1 MGKTIVEK
9 ILSKHCNK
17 NVKAGDF
24 IVANIDLAIT
34 HDTTGPIAI
43 ETFKQFGVKKVWD
56 PDKVV
61 IFLDHATPSPNER
74 ISSIHSL
81 MRDFASENGV
91 KLYDAGEGICHQLAV
106 EKGHIMPGFFAV
118 GTDSHTCTYGA
129 INALSFGIG
138 STEMSGVFL
147 TGKLWLRVPE
157 VLKII
162 YTGSLEKGVFSKDLM
177 LYTVG
182 RVGSD
187 GADYLAMEF
196 CGEVI
201 KAMEVSDR
209 LTMCNMS
216 IECGAKAGI
225 MELDE
230 KAADWIK
237 ARSSQPL
244 DIEAFSD
251 DHDAEFAS
259 IHEWDVSNIVPQVA
273 CPHSVDNVL
282 PIDEIQGKEIQ
293 QVFVGTCTNGRYDD
307 LEIVARILKGK
318 RIYDST
324 RLFVCPASRDVLI
337 ESIDK
342 GILLP
347 IVEAGGTI
355 LPPGC
360 GPCPGTHLG
369 IPSDGERVLSTA
381 NRNFKGRMGN
391 NKSEIF
397 LASPATCAASAIE
410 GVIADPRKYFY

>member
-182 RVGSD
+182 RIGSD

>member
-1 MGKTIVEK
+1 
-9 ILSKHCNK
+9 
-17 NVKAGDF
+17 
-24 IVANIDLAIT
+24 
-34 HDTTGPIAI
+34 
-43 ETFKQFGVKKVWD
+43 
-56 PDKVV
+56 
-61 IFLDHATPSPNER
+61 
-74 ISSIHSL
+74 
-81 MRDFASENGV
+81 
-91 KLYDAGEGICHQLAV
+91 
-106 EKGHIMPGFFAV
+106 
-118 GTDSHTCTYGA
+118 
-129 INALSFGIG
+129 
-138 STEMSGVFL
+138 MSGVLL
-147 TGKLWLRVPE
+147 TGKIWLKVPE
-157 VLKII
+157 TLKII
-162 YTGSLEKGVFSKDLM
+162 YKGSLAKGVFAKDLM

-182 RVGSD
+182 RIGSD
-187 GADYLAMEF
+187 GADYLAIEF

-201 KAMEVSDR
+201 KSMEISDR

-230 KAADWIK
+230 KAKNWLK
-237 ARSSQPL
+237 ARSSHP
-244 DIEAFSD
+244 IEAFFD
-251 DHDAEFAS
+251 DPDAEFDS
-259 IHEWDVSNIVPQVA
+259 IQEWDVSNILPQVA

-282 PIDEIQGKEIQ
+282 PIDKIQYKEIQ
-293 QVFVGTCTNGRYDD
+293 QIFIGTCTNGRYDD
-307 LEIVARILKGK
+307 LEVVARILKGRK
-318 RIYDST
+318 INERT

-410 GVIADPRKYFY
+410 GVISDPRKYFH